1 MLRTEKR
8 ENIQSFL
15 SKMTSLK
22 QPLIKNYKYDKGW
35 RLNLTTWKRSM
46 QRFVGGAVVSLH
58 FQYLHK
64 SKRNRLPLSFTR
76 AWHFHSDQF
85 PLASHCPSLS
95 FHVQSIKKILPA
107 LFSVYPESQYFSSLS
122 QLKVLSTPCLNS
134 SLHSSHTSTTTS
146 PSLHFILESVT
157 F

>member
-46 QRFVGGAVVSLH
+46 QRCVGGAVVSLH

-95 FHVQSIKKILPA
+95 FHVQSIKKSSRL
-107 LFSVYPESQYFSSLS
+107 YFL
-122 QLKVLSTPCLNS
+122 CIRNLNIS
-134 SLHSSHTSTTTS
+134 HHSHSSKYSQHPAWTPACIPPTLQQ
-146 PSLHFILESVT
+146 PLLHLYIL